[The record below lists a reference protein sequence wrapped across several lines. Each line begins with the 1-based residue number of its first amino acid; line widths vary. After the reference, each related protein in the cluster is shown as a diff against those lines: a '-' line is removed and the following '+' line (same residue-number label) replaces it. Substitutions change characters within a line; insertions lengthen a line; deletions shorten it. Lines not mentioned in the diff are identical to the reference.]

1 MSGLLTSGRDRRS
14 KAQAHAEWEAKQAA
28 KADRRAAARADY
40 ELCKAEARPRTGAH
54 RPQAGRVPRG
64 IALPHHRATSARL
77 QGLYPFIAESGL
89 GSSGVYIGQDHTS
102 RSSFAF
108 SPWDLYELGHLSNP
122 NVLLA
127 GVIGQAKSSLTK
139 CLIYRSAAF
148 GIRSYVPGDHKGEYT
163 KLARAMGCEP
173 VALGRGLAARLNPL
187 DAGARPA
194 VPAGSAAE
202 IEWSTT
208 VRNRRLLLLAA
219 LPETLLGRRL
229 TPTEYTG
236 LELALDHVTGQL
248 YGTDPARLANPTLN
262 DVLSALRDPD
272 ELAARDAGI
281 EVGVL
286 HEGSRDLALT
296 LRRLVKGDLAGLFDG
311 QTSVPI
317 DFQQP
322 ITVLNLERIKAD
334 DTVLSL
340 ISTCSSAW
348 MESALAD
355 PDGGRR
361 YVVYDEAWR
370 LMRHVGLVRRMQ
382 EQFKLSRLWGLSNIV
397 VMHRLSDLQAVG
409 EAGSEA
415 VALAEGLLADC
426 STRIIYQQEYDQIER
441 TRSAL
446 GLTDVEADL
455 LPMLGKGVGLW
466 KIGRRGFIVKHVRG
480 AAEWNLTNTDDRMVH
495 PEVADP
501 GPLADLAAGE

>member
-1 MSGLLTSGRDRRS
+1 MSGLLIGGRDRRS
-14 KAQAHAEWEAKQAA
+14 KAQARAEWEAKRAA
-28 KADRRAAARADY
+28 KADQRAAARADY
-40 ELCKAEARPRTGAH
+40 ELRKAEARPRTGAH
-54 RPQAGRVPRG
+54 RPQAGRVLRG

-219 LPETLLGRRL
+219 LPETLLGRGL

-248 YGTDPARLANPTLN
+248 YGTDPARLANPTLERCA
-262 DVLSALRDPD
+262 VRV
-272 ELAARDAGI
+272 ARPRRAG
-281 EVGVL
+281 GPGCR
-286 HEGSRDLALT
+286 HR
-296 LRRLVKGDLAGLFDG
+296 
-311 QTSVPI
+311 
-317 DFQQP
+317 
-322 ITVLNLERIKAD
+322 
-334 DTVLSL
+334 
-340 ISTCSSAW
+340 
-348 MESALAD
+348 
-355 PDGGRR
+355 GRCP
-361 YVVYDEAWR
+361 A
-370 LMRHVGLVRRMQ
+370 
-382 EQFKLSRLWGLSNIV
+382 
-397 VMHRLSDLQAVG
+397 
-409 EAGSEA
+409 
-415 VALAEGLLADC
+415 
-426 STRIIYQQEYDQIER
+426 
-441 TRSAL
+441 
-446 GLTDVEADL
+446 
-455 LPMLGKGVGLW
+455 
-466 KIGRRGFIVKHVRG
+466 RG
-480 AAEWNLTNTDDRMVH
+480 H
-495 PEVADP
+495 P
-501 GPLADLAAGE
+501 

>member
-1 MSGLLTSGRDRRS
+1 M
-14 KAQAHAEWEAKQAA
+14 
-28 KADRRAAARADY
+28 
-40 ELCKAEARPRTGAH
+40 
-54 RPQAGRVPRG
+54 
-64 IALPHHRATSARL
+64 
-77 QGLYPFIAESGL
+77 
-89 GSSGVYIGQDHTS
+89 
-102 RSSFAF
+102 
-108 SPWDLYELGHLSNP
+108 
-122 NVLLA
+122 
-127 GVIGQAKSSLTK
+127 
-139 CLIYRSAAF
+139 
-148 GIRSYVPGDHKGEYT
+148 
-163 KLARAMGCEP
+163 
-173 VALGRGLAARLNPL
+173 
-187 DAGARPA
+187 
-194 VPAGSAAE
+194 PAGSAAE

-286 HEGSRDLALT
+286 HEGTRDLALT

-480 AAEWNLTNTDDRMVH
+480 AAEWDLTNTDDRMVH
-495 PEVADP
+495 TEIADP

>member
-1 MSGLLTSGRDRRS
+1 VSGLLTGGRDRRS
-14 KAQAHAEWEAKQAA
+14 KAQARAEWQAKQAA
-28 KADRRAAARADY
+28 KADQRAAARADY
-40 ELCKAEARPRTGAH
+40 ELRKAEARPRTGAH

-286 HEGSRDLALT
+286 HEGTRDLALT

-322 ITVLNLERIKAD
+322 ITVLNL
-334 DTVLSL
+334 
-340 ISTCSSAW
+340 
-348 MESALAD
+348 
-355 PDGGRR
+355 
-361 YVVYDEAWR
+361 
-370 LMRHVGLVRRMQ
+370 
-382 EQFKLSRLWGLSNIV
+382 
-397 VMHRLSDLQAVG
+397 G

-495 PEVADP
+495 TEVADP